1 MTIKS
6 DILPPSGAG
15 NDGTDTLVNNYKK
28 ATPGQNVKTFRSFVR
43 EMAEPYTGSN
53 GFYAWVNLSTDSLED
68 IITYFPELK
77 FTPTELL
84 DLHVTVM
91 YSKTAISV
99 YDVIKADHKF
109 YTETNAIGVE
119 YWDGHNGD
127 GYLVVKVESSDLQ
140 QLHNKWKQ
148 CGAVP
153 TFEDYT
159 PHMTLK
165 TPFKKNDAL
174 VKELNDRAK
183 NKPLNLTL
191 IQEQVRD
198 LKQ

>member
-1 MTIKS
+1 MAIKP

-15 NDGTDTLVNNYKK
+15 NEGTDELVNNYKR
-28 ATPGQNVKTFRSFVR
+28 ATPGQNVKSFKSFVHER
-43 EMAEPYTGSN
+43 AEPYTGSN

-68 IITYFPELK
+68 VLRYFPELS
-77 FTPTELL
+77 FTPEEVL

-91 YSKTAISV
+91 YSKTPISV
-99 YDVIKADHKF
+99 YYSINDEYNF
-109 YTETNAIGVE
+109 FTEANAIGVE
-119 YWDGHNGD
+119 YWDGQNGD
-127 GYLVVKVESSDLQ
+127 GYLVVKIESSDLNR
-140 QLHNKWKQ
+140 LHNKWKD

-153 TFEDYT
+153 TFPEYS

-174 VKELNDRAK
+174 VKKLDDRVK

-191 IQEQVRD
+191 IQEQVQD